1 MYQRLTSRRRF
12 LAGAAATFGVAI
24 LAACAPAPAPTATP
38 APKPT
43 EAPKPTTAPAAPTA
57 TPAAAAKPTEAPKPT
72 AAAKP
77 TEAPTAAAA
86 KPTTQAAQ
94 APVPKLKGKLVFWG
108 HDIHPIDNLVPGY
121 KQRQPDVQFD
131 SQHIGEWL
139 TKFKATL
146 ASGQDVPDL
155 VWLEA
160 TDIQAL
166 GAQGVLL
173 DVTDIIKPIADQFAK
188 AKVVE
193 VFIVKKQQYVAIPSD
208 LALVGLWYRA
218 DLLQKAGVK
227 PPEKGFKFDPDFLK
241 MAVDVNKATGAAAFL
256 LPKNGWAWPFEIFL
270 SQLGGSINTLDG
282 TKVTVDDDKGIQAMT
297 LLKQLYDTK
306 TALDTDWLQAP
317 YWGAVK
323 AGKIATDFMP
333 AWMRGFVRGETKTAA
348 EGLGQ
353 WRIAPM
359 PELPNGVSRT
369 AQIGGA
375 ALTSTKFT
383 KVPDIVKDFMLYGF
397 ATMEGCKAI
406 GDFGNIPPYLPY
418 LESDVFQGQ
427 KDPIFGDQ
435 AYAKVWAELAKELSP
450 DYARTAVFAEADTII
465 TQNMMPILRGEVK
478 VADGMKKIGDLVRQ
492 ANARYQ

>member
-1 MYQRLTSRRRF
+1 MVHQRLTSRRRF
-12 LAGAAATFGVAI
+12 LAGAAAFGATV
-24 LAACAPAPAPTATP
+24 LGAACQPQVVE
-38 APKPT
+38 KPVEVT
-43 EAPKPTTAPAAPTA
+43 KVVERPVEVTKVVEKPVEVT
-57 TPAAAAKPTEAPKPT
+57 KVVEREKIV
-72 AAAKP
+72 
-77 TEAPTAAAA
+77 
-86 KPTTQAAQ
+86 TQVVQ
-94 APVPKLKGKLVFWG
+94 VGKPKLKGKLIFWG
-108 HDIHPIDNLVPGY
+108 HDIHPIDNVVPGY
-121 KQRQPDVQFD
+121 KERQPDVVFE

-146 ASGQDVPDL
+146 ATGQDVPDL

-160 TDIQAL
+160 TTIQDL

-173 DVTDIIKPIADQFAK
+173 DVTDLVKPIQDKFAK
-188 AKVVE
+188 AKAVE

-227 PPEKGFKFDPDFLK
+227 EPEKGFKLDPDFLK
-241 MAVDVNKATGAAAFL
+241 MALEVNKATGAAAFL

-270 SQLGGSINTLDG
+270 SQLGGSITSLDG
-282 TKVTVDDDKGIQAMT
+282 TKVTIDDDKGIQAMT
-297 LLKQLYDTK
+297 LVKQIYDTK

-323 AGKIATDFMP
+323 AGKIAADFMP
-333 AWMRGFVRGETKTAA
+333 AWMRGFVRGETKTP
-348 EGLGQ
+348 EQGLGQ
-353 WRIAPM
+353 WRVAPM

-383 KVPDIVKDFMLYGF
+383 KVPDLVKDFMEYAF
-397 ATMEGCKAI
+397 ATIDGASAI
-406 GDFGNIPPYLPY
+406 GNFGNIPPYLPY
-418 LESDVFQGQ
+418 LESLLFQNQ

-435 AYAKVWAELAKELSP
+435 LFCKVWADLAKELSP
-450 DYARTAVFAEADTII
+450 SYARTAVFAEADGII
-465 TQNMMPILRGEVK
+465 GQNMMPILRGEVK

-492 ANARYQ
+492 ANARYS